1 MIWLFA
7 ALAILLFVVLAGRAH
22 SRHLDAQ
29 EARWRS
35 PALWMSDENWEH
47 LRGHRNN
54 VRRYRRLIQ
63 AELTEQERRYIERQ
77 LNEEKSAM
85 ESPTSSIAPLQNPRT
100 VSQISAHRKK
110 PASINQRG

>member
-29 EARWRS
+29 EARWRNPS
-35 PALWMSDENWEH
+35 LWMSDENWEH

-63 AELTEQERRYIERQ
+63 TELTEQERRYIERH
-77 LNEEKSAM
+77 LNQEKSAM
-85 ESPTSSIAPLQNPRT
+85 ESPTSSIAPLQNPSTVPKFPRT
-100 VSQISAHRKK
+100 EKK
-110 PASINQRG
+110 PPA